1 MKEHAMAA
9 PITIWQWTRSKSARP
24 YVVISALYTSFLSL
38 LSVLKLFGWNIQLPN
53 LPATNKGWLT
63 LNFLLQFLFTGYVA
77 FTAIKFSQLDN
88 PDKADPSESD
98 YWQTL
103 ELQDPSSTK
112 RKEKVDSED
121 WVHYK
126 RSVNKVAKQFAWFWF
141 LGWLTWCCH
150 YAFLLVVSLK
160 PAHASPAWSNLFN
173 NLNSLMFVF
182 LFMTLTVST
191 AKYGAIFW
199 FKLSFIVV
207 GLFLIERLF
216 FDQVGV
222 LWFTV
227 LSGLFASTALAAFI
241 GSIDSKF
248 INIPIKLVATL
259 YLYAALQS
267 LYILIELTEKVG
279 AFYKTLLEQTVE
291 LSKRPETW
299 KLQPENWKL
308 ISELLMTEQSIR
320 SLLNFLEISTILMIA
335 LAFFLKAALFITV
348 TWMLRTGRLVY
359 FIIEEGSLNFK
370 RDRNFVEFSER
381 IKVSESTL
389 T

>member
-1 MKEHAMAA
+1 MAV
-9 PITIWQWTRSKSARP
+9 PITIWKWTRSKSARP
-24 YVVISALYTSFLSL
+24 YVVISALYTSFLSV
-38 LSVLKLFGWNIQLPN
+38 LSVLKLFNVNIQLPN

-88 PDKADPSESD
+88 PDKADPNESD

-103 ELQDPSSTK
+103 ELQDPSSSR
-112 RKEKVDSED
+112 RKEKVDPED

-150 YAFLLVVSLK
+150 YGFLLVVSLE
-160 PAHASPAWSNLFN
+160 PAHASPAWSHLFN
-173 NLNSLMFVF
+173 NFNSLMFVF

-191 AKYGAIFW
+191 TKYGVIFW
-199 FKLSFIVV
+199 FKLSLIVV

-227 LSGLFASTALAAFI
+227 LSGLFASTALAAFV

-267 LYILIELTEKVG
+267 LYILIELSEKVG
-279 AFYKTLLEQTVE
+279 AFYKALLEKLGLLE
-291 LSKRPETW
+291 PESR
-299 KLQPENWKL
+299 KV
-308 ISELLMTEQSIR
+308 ISQFLMTDQSIQ
-320 SLLNFLEISTILMIA
+320 SLLNFLEIGTILMIA

-359 FIIEEGSLNFK
+359 FLIEEGSLNFK
-370 RDRNFVEFSER
+370 RDRNFGEFSER

-389 T
+389 A